1 MIMEERRKELEHDLD
16 EAVRK
21 ARAGGLTDEEICDL
35 FRLIM
40 EGE

>member
-1 MIMEERRKELEHDLD
+1 MLMEERRKELEHDLD

-21 ARAGGLTDEEICDL
+21 ARAGGLTDQEICDL
-35 FRLIM
+35 FQLIM